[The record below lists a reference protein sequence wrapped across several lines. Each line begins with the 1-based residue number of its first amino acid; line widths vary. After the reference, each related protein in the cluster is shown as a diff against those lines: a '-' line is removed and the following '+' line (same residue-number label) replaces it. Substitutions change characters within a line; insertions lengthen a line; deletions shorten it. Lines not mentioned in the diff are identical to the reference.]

1 MQKLRG
7 NDKKLLTVDSSYE
20 KHVNLSIQWNR
31 LLLKSMG
38 LWPNSSNVS
47 FIEKYFTRL
56 INAVC
61 YGLICYLLIPCSL
74 YVFLDVKNIF
84 KEIKLFGPLI
94 FCVAA
99 LLKYHWLILHGDDIR
114 MCVDHIKWDWKNIT
128 YEEDREIMEINANFG
143 NRIVTVCA
151 FFMYTGFTFYFLVV
165 PLGLEKMV
173 AEDLNVTFIPMVFP
187 FSRFIIDVR
196 YSPINEIFFSIQ
208 IIAGVL
214 IHAITVG
221 ACSLAAM
228 FAVHACGQM
237 DVLMSWLVHLT
248 DGRSDMSKTVDGRIA
263 SIVNQHVRIL
273 KQLPIIV
280 FQILRD
286 RRENTSASIVRGI
299 ISVYLESLFRWILH
313 NNGMEFEQFNDYY
326 NIRELVV
333 EQCKKVGEVS
343 YMIEWYRLP
352 GNKKLCCVLI
362 MAMSNSSIKFTAG
375 NIVEL
380 SIDTFSSVIRT
391 SVAFLNALRTLS

>member
-1 MQKLRG
+1 MQKFRE
-7 NDKKLLTVDSSYE
+7 NNKKLLTVDSSYE

-56 INAVC
+56 INVVC

-114 MCVDHIKWDWKNIT
+114 MCIEHIKWDWKNIT

-221 ACSLAAM
+221 ACSLAAA
-228 FAVHACGQM
+228 FAAHACGQM

-273 KQLPIIV
+273 KCVEYII
-280 FQILRD
+280 
-286 RRENTSASIVRGI
+286 T
-299 ISVYLESLFRWILH
+299 
-313 NNGMEFEQFNDYY
+313 
-326 NIRELVV
+326 
-333 EQCKKVGEVS
+333 
-343 YMIEWYRLP
+343 
-352 GNKKLCCVLI
+352 
-362 MAMSNSSIKFTAG
+362 
-375 NIVEL
+375 
-380 SIDTFSSVIRT
+380 
-391 SVAFLNALRTLS
+391 